1 MQRQSNPSSA
11 YPPIQVWNDISVPDG
26 YYEITADTSEF
37 YNGFII
43 PTIENDVVT
52 SFVCNTTAWEAW
64 KATQP
69 QPLTELE
76 QSRHEALSRIDGM
89 CSGAIYQGL
98 YIGNLHYNFT
108 PTSQTN
114 LETIARLSASGQKS
128 FLYRADNETEQRIYT
143 DVEMNVIIRT
153 KDEWITINTNYYEL
167 LKQWISRETDILII
181 KTINYGEV
189 LPNDLMLVL
198 KTRCEA
204 IGIDIS
210 KYMIMFAGN

>member
-1 MQRQSNPSSA
+1 MLYLNKNQNINGTHASQITFAIINNADWLP
-11 YPPIQVWNDISVPDG
+11 VP
-26 YYEITADTSEF
+26 A
-37 YNGFII
+37 
-43 PTIENDVVT
+43 
-52 SFVCNTTAWEAW
+52 
-64 KATQP
+64 
-69 QPLTELE
+69 ELE
-76 QSRHEALSRIDGM
+76 VKTIGLLPYINITIVDNKIIDVKDNTEARNANTPSKLDTAKQNALSRIDGR
-89 CSGAIYQGL
+89 CSGAIYNGL
-98 YIGNLHYNFT
+98 DIGNLHYNFT